1 MTDPDRRLSERLHG
15 IADHSMSIII
25 GNMVQE
31 MITELKMRESP
42 GYPGHISFTL
52 TDEERWA
59 VSVAMGIIN
68 EGNYGWPDGTT
79 PPQDTLR
86 GLLERTKGGER

>member
-1 MTDPDRRLSERLHG
+1 MSDPDRRLSERLHG

-31 MITELKMRESP
+31 MITELKKRESP

-52 TDEERWA
+52 TDAEREALEVACEDLRHVEE
-59 VSVAMGIIN
+59 VA
-68 EGNYGWPDGTT
+68 
-79 PPQDTLR
+79 TLR
-86 GLLERTKGGER
+86 GLLERLK